1 VFCLKYLLIF
11 QQIKFPNTKHQIQ
24 NNKGE
29 TGFMSILEVKELS
42 RYFGGLA
49 AIDNLNLNIQKDEI
63 RGIIGPNGAGKTT
76 LFNVISGVYQPTSGQ
91 IFYMKGKRIDGL
103 ASNKIAAMGL
113 VRTFQH
119 TAIYHDFT
127 VLRNVNVARHLHAK
141 ENIFSMLAGT
151 AKKMEEE
158 NIKKAL
164 EIVEFMGLGQLK
176 NELAANLPHG
186 HQRMLGVAIA
196 LACQPKVLLLDE
208 PLTGMTPT
216 EKAQMIDLIRKV
228 HQQGITILMVE
239 HDMKSVMELCTYI
252 SVLDFG
258 KLLVE
263 GTPAEIQNDEAVIA
277 AYLGTEDIT
286 DLGGE
291 KVAT

>member
-1 VFCLKYLLIF
+1 
-11 QQIKFPNTKHQIQ
+11 
-24 NNKGE
+24 
-29 TGFMSILEVKELS
+29 MSILEVKGLS

-49 AIDNLNLNIQKDEI
+49 ALSNLNLTIQEGEI

-76 LFNVISGVYQPTSGQ
+76 LFNVISGVYRPTSGK
-91 IFYMKGKRIDGL
+91 IFYMNGKRIDGL
-103 ASNKIAAMGL
+103 ASSKIAEMGL
-113 VRTFQH
+113 VRTFQR
-119 TAIYHDFT
+119 TALYHDFT
-127 VLRNVNVARHLHAK
+127 VLKNVTVARHLHAK
-141 ENIFSMLAGT
+141 ENIFGMFAGT
-151 AKKMEEE
+151 GKKIEKE
-158 NIKKAL
+158 NVIKAL
-164 EIVEFMGLGQLK
+164 EIVEFMGLGHLK

-186 HQRMLGVAIA
+186 HQRTLGVAIA
-196 LACQPKVLLLDE
+196 LACEPKVLLLDE

-216 EKAQMIDLIRKV
+216 EKAHMIDLIRKV

-239 HDMKSVMELCTYI
+239 HDMKSVMELCDYI

-263 GTPAEIQNDEAVIA
+263 GAPAEIQNDETVIT

-286 DLGGE
+286 SFGGE

>member
-1 VFCLKYLLIF
+1 
-11 QQIKFPNTKHQIQ
+11 
-24 NNKGE
+24 
-29 TGFMSILEVKELS
+29 MSILEVKGLS

-49 AIDNLNLNIQKDEI
+49 ALNNLNLTIQEDEI

-76 LFNVISGVYQPTSGQ
+76 LFNVLSGVYRPTSGQ

-103 ASNKIAAMGL
+103 ASNKIAEMGL

-127 VLRNVNVARHLHAK
+127 VLRNVNVARHLQAR
-141 ENIFSMLAGT
+141 ENIFSLFTGT
-151 AKKMEEE
+151 AKKMEKE
-158 NIKKAL
+158 NVKKAL
-164 EIVEFMGLGQLK
+164 ELVEFMGLGHLK

-186 HQRMLGVAIA
+186 HQRTLGVAIA
-196 LACQPKVLLLDE
+196 LACEPKVLLLDE

-216 EKAQMIDLIRKV
+216 EKAHMIDLIRKV

-239 HDMKSVMELCTYI
+239 HDMKSVMELCNYI

-263 GTPAEIQNDEAVIA
+263 GTPAEIQNDEAVIT

-286 DLGGE
+286 SLEGE

>member
-1 VFCLKYLLIF
+1 
-11 QQIKFPNTKHQIQ
+11 
-24 NNKGE
+24 
-29 TGFMSILEVKELS
+29 MSILEVKELS

-239 HDMKSVMELCTYI
+239 HDMKSVMELCNYI